1 MNEIEQLLQQRAGL
15 SPEQAQQVAQEILDL
30 LKSKV
35 PPQFQGI
42 VEQFL
47 GGSSTGQ
54 DGQAAPA
61 AGGEMGSILSVAEGF
76 FGNKG

>member
-1 MNEIEQLLQQRAGL
+1 MNELEQLLQQRAGL
-15 SPEQAQQVAQEILDL
+15 SPEQAQQVAQEIVDL

-42 VEQFL
+42 VAQFL
-47 GGSSTGQ
+47 GGVSTSP